1 MGFIADTEPVKT
13 EMANVANVAA
23 EYGDPLEKGLVDP
36 DDPERGLEMF
46 RQKLKE
52 AGIEKIV
59 GEIQTQLD
67 TWLAENK
74 K

>member
-1 MGFIADTEPVKT
+1 
-13 EMANVANVAA
+13 MANVANVAA

-52 AGIEKIV
+52 AGIEK
-59 GEIQTQLD
+59 
-67 TWLAENK
+67 
-74 K
+74 

>member
-1 MGFIADTEPVKT
+1 M
-13 EMANVANVAA
+13 
-23 EYGDPLEKGLVDP
+23 P

-59 GEIQTQLD
+59 RRNSNT
-67 TWLAENK
+67 A
-74 K
+74 